1 MEYSR
6 KRKRANLFSNDLKSL
21 MYAFGDVPN
30 PHPESVA
37 VLEDI
42 LQDYIVSICHE
53 AYRMAVAANRQKIK
67 VDDFKFAIR
76 NDPKKLGRV
85 DELLHLQREI
95 AEARKTFDNSEGK
108 SLSKAY
114 NEKKEKEDATVKE
127 SKGKKKAKEKKE
139 RKKRKKAVQETQDL
153 DKEHSDPA
161 PGDMEAND

>member
-1 MEYSR
+1 
-6 KRKRANLFSNDLKSL
+6 

-42 LQDYIVSICHE
+42 LQDYIVSVCHE
-53 AYRMAVAANRQKIK
+53 AFRMAMTANRQKIK

-76 NDPKKLGRV
+76 NDYKKLGRV
-85 DELLHLQREI
+85 DELLVMQREI

-114 NEKKEKEDATVKE
+114 NQKTAESEQVKE
-127 SKGKKKAKEKKE
+127 AKGKKKEKEKKE
-139 RKKRKKAVQETQDL
+139 RKKKKKAEQED
-153 DKEHSDPA
+153 S
-161 PGDMEAND
+161 

>member
-53 AYRMAVAANRQKIK
+53 AYRMAVTANRQKIK

-76 NDPKKLGRV
+76 NDHKKLGRV

-114 NEKKEKEDATVKE
+114 NEKKEKEEAAGKDG
-127 SKGKKKAKEKKE
+127 KGKKKDKEKKE
-139 RKKRKKAVQETQDL
+139 RKKRKKAGQETQDQDRDQTDRTTTDL
-153 DKEHSDPA
+153 EI
-161 PGDMEAND
+161 ND